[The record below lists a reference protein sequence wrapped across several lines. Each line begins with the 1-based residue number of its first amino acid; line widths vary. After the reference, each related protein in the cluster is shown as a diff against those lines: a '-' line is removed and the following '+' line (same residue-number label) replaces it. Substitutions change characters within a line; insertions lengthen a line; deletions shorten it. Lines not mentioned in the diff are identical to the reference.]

1 MLTLGVHAHACLLNT
16 RANVDD
22 IQTAHVNI
30 ATRVCM
36 HGAHARSHALRRSQ
50 MPPHT
55 QAAAG
60 VTFPSRSPGAL
71 RAWRCP
77 GASDVAG
84 EPAERGDCPGL
95 GKELA
100 PLRETRRP
108 PRPRRR
114 LRCAGNRTRDVSG
127 KGGQRAAP
135 GRSPSPARPGP
146 AHARASHSP
155 TRGPH
160 ARSFCPAR
168 SLLLRP
174 PRPAGL
180 CPRSP
185 GTRDAGGAGGSGR
198 RLERRLPCSGSCH
211 CAQNC
216 CTSKTNKRTEGRSR
230 VGRTHAQPRGGRPWP
245 PARLSPGS
253 RSSPPRCP

>member
-1 MLTLGVHAHACLLNT
+1 MHGRNAHT
-16 RANVDD
+16 RCTHTRVCS
-22 IQTAHVNI
+22 IHVQTWMTHTQTAHVNI

-50 MPPHT
+50 TPPHT

-95 GKELA
+95 GKEPA
-100 PLRETRRP
+100 PLRETWRP

-127 KGGQRAAP
+127 SGGQRAAP
-135 GRSPSPARPGP
+135 GRSPSPARPCSCAGLTL
-146 AHARASHSP
+146 AHAWASRPELLPREVAAAP
-155 TRGPH
+155 TP
-160 ARSFCPAR
+160 PAR
-168 SLLLRP
+168 R
-174 PRPAGL
+174 AV
-180 CPRSP
+180 SP
-185 GTRDAGGAGGSGR
+185 QPRDAGRGGSR
-198 RLERRLPCSGSCH
+198 RIWATP
-211 CAQNC
+211 
-216 CTSKTNKRTEGRSR
+216 
-230 VGRTHAQPRGGRPWP
+230 
-245 PARLSPGS
+245 
-253 RSSPPRCP
+253 